1 MTHLLCPL
9 STLKIQQN
17 RATFWGILNTLP
29 NGVILNNIPFT
40 FVNHDLRKIS
50 NDQMTTKVLIIN
62 TLSGHWSLVIFAFT
76 LNLLHLP
83 RVYGVTHSN

>member
-17 RATFWGILNTLP
+17 RAIFFGILNTLP
-29 NGVILNNIPFT
+29 NGVILNNMPFT

-50 NDQMTTKVLIIN
+50 NDQMTANILTIN
-62 TLSGHWSLVIFAFT
+62 KLSGHLLFVIFAFT
-76 LNLLHLP
+76 LYLCCESVFSKKG
-83 RVYGVTHSN
+83 R